1 MSEKIKKTHL
11 DSDGHFHYI
20 FEFSTGPESLFSYR
34 DMIPVDDKDKEIVE
48 LYKHI
53 FEQELR
59 KYLNQNKDE

>member
-34 DMIPVDDKDKEIVE
+34 DMIPVDDKDI
-48 LYKHI
+48 
-53 FEQELR
+53 
-59 KYLNQNKDE
+59 